1 MENETENLNTE
12 ANDIAGNRIDGPVGN
27 TASRHDG
34 PGTGVGIPGGP
45 AAPQA
50 DNGGQT
56 PADTNRP
63 AAAASSESLVD
74 SEMSA
79 GAGAVDDDGDE
90 QENREANPAALRP
103 PSTPAAPAAAQ
114 GARYGGNFSNSTQGS
129 YRDQERR
136 DNQDSDPNRGEF
148 GAQDLGGTTHGGF
161 GNQNR
166 QADYAPRDSAE
177 DRYYGGAGRPGP
189 QDNAYRAYDGQDERP
204 DPRTQYGFER
214 GTAPAVPAGRA
225 AEAGSTGP
233 GAPSGPG
240 YDNTNR
246 PDRADPL
253 SAHQND
259 NGSPIGP
266 DRGFAA
272 DYGHTS
278 LPGGVAPAAAVPA
291 TDPAAGSPRRNQG
304 EDAQSSRGGYDNQGT
319 AGGREGHRH
328 EEQHPGYDPNT
339 AAVGARGT
347 QPSNSQGDGDRGREQ
362 PQETPDYR
370 TGNNRNGYAQPEAQ
384 ANQGDTAQGV
394 GSRGGS
400 YNDAYDD
407 SRSGSTTGH
416 PAPGDQR
423 REDLN
428 ANYGQAAREENRA
441 DDAENQAD
449 HGAPRRN
456 AGREGEGDE

>member
-1 MENETENLNTE
+1 MNNEPETLNTE
-12 ANDIAGNRIDGPVGN
+12 DNDIAGNRIGGPIGN
-27 TASRHDG
+27 TAARPGG
-34 PGTGVGIPGGP
+34 PGTGTGIPGGAP
-45 AAPQA
+45 AASA
-50 DNGGQT
+50 DA
-56 PADTNRP
+56 PAPDVSSP
-63 AAAASSESLVD
+63 AASASSESLVE
-74 SEMSA
+74 SEMNA
-79 GAGAVDDDGDE
+79 GQGAVNDDDDE
-90 QENREANPAALRP
+90 QENKEANPATL
-103 PSTPAAPAAAQ
+103 APAPSE
-114 GARYGGNFSNSTQGS
+114 RYGGNFSDSTQGS
-129 YRDQERR
+129 YRDQNRR

-166 QADYAPRDSAE
+166 QADYEPRDSAE

-214 GTAPAVPAGRA
+214 GTATVAAAPA
-225 AEAGSTGP
+225 AEARPTGA

-240 YDNTNR
+240 YDNTNQ

-319 AGGREGHRH
+319 AGGREGHRR
-328 EEQHPGYDPNT
+328 EAQHPGYDPNT

-347 QPSNSQGDGDRGREQ
+347 QPSSSQGDGDRGREQ

-370 TGNNRNGYAQPEAQ
+370 TGNDRNGYAQPEAQ

-407 SRSGSTTGH
+407 SRPGSTTGH

-423 REDLN
+423 REDLD